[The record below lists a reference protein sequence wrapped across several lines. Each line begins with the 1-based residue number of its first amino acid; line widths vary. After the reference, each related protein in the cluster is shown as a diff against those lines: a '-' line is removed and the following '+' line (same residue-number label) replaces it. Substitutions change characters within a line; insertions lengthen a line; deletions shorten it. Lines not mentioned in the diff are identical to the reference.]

1 MQQLINSELTVKS
14 PRRHESDGLNSV
26 DFKDEINKDF
36 NLEEYKGNPKL
47 DKQQT
52 ENFDSKAQQAQADRN
67 QSLGAKPL
75 PTTNTDSPKEKK

>member
-1 MQQLINSELTVKS
+1 MAKLSKDDKELLQQLINSELTVKS
-14 PRRHESDGLNSV
+14 PRRHESGGLNSV

-52 ENFDSKAQQAQADRN
+52 EDFESKAQ
-67 QSLGAKPL
+67 
-75 PTTNTDSPKEKK
+75 